1 MNRHERKEDEVR
13 RLMETGQDPHVP
25 GDLAARAVARGT
37 RLLRRDRIV
46 RRIGWALLAL
56 AVVAFVVWASMAR
69 PWEVPP
75 AGTTPPLE
83 GF

>member
-1 MNRHERKEDEVR
+1 MNRHEHKEDEVR
-13 RLMETGQDPHVP
+13 RMMDTARPHVP

-37 RLLRRDRIV
+37 RLLHRDRVV

-56 AVVAFVVWASMAR
+56 AVAAFVVWASVVR

-83 GF
+83 GW

>member
-13 RLMETGQDPHVP
+13 RLLSAGRPQVP
-25 GDLAARAVARGT
+25 GDLAARAVARGV
-37 RLLRRDRIV
+37 RLLRRDRAL
-46 RRIGWALLAL
+46 RRIGWTLLAL
-56 AVVAFVVWASMAR
+56 AAVAFLVWASVAR

-75 AGTTPPLE
+75 TDVTPPLE

>member
-1 MNRHERKEDEVR
+1 MSRHEHKEDEVR
-13 RLMETGQDPHVP
+13 RMLDAARPHVP
-25 GDLAARAVARGT
+25 RDLAARATARGA
-37 RLLRRDRIV
+37 RLRHRGRVV
-46 RRIGWALLAL
+46 RRLWWTLLAL
-56 AVVAFVVWASMAR
+56 AVCAFVVWASVVR

>member
-13 RLMETGQDPHVP
+13 RMMETGHPHVP
-25 GDLAARAVARGT
+25 GDLAARAVARGA
-37 RLLRRDRIV
+37 RLLRRDRTV
-46 RRIGWALLAL
+46 RRIWWTLLAL
-56 AVVAFVVWASMAR
+56 AALAFVVWASVVR

-83 GF
+83 GW